1 MQSCATA
8 CIGRITECMQ
18 AQVWQIWDVHWLK
31 AFTKA
36 KWPRLMA
43 YGTYLLLQ
51 HSPGRLC
58 LKINHT
64 CSILNGTFYPFLFF
78 PRCLISF
85 GFKRTRH
92 LIEWFIIP
100 KVLVKK
106 GKKFTSHTL
115 GLSANKRRVSLSN
128 RRTNLT
134 NASQIWGKE
143 KGKNYT
149 GTRFVACRAG
159 VILMRECSVF
169 SWPKLWPPYLIL
181 MAVEG
186 WWEKEICTKGAVDSQ
201 K

>member
-1 MQSCATA
+1 MNCTA
-8 CIGRITECMQ
+8 ESVRRDLVGEKVKRLSPTNKLLVLLFRNLNSNPPNYINNIHLYNKWEQLIAKLCYSLYWKNYWVYVGSSLTNLGCPLI
-18 AQVWQIWDVHWLK
+18 K
-31 AFTKA
+31 SFYKKA
-36 KWPRLMA
+36 KWSRLVA

-85 GFKRTRH
+85 GFKHTRH
-92 LIEWFIIP
+92 LIKWFIIP

-143 KGKNYT
+143 KGKN
-149 GTRFVACRAG
+149 
-159 VILMRECSVF
+159 
-169 SWPKLWPPYLIL
+169 
-181 MAVEG
+181 
-186 WWEKEICTKGAVDSQ
+186 
-201 K
+201 

>member
-1 MQSCATA
+1 
-8 CIGRITECMQ
+8 
-18 AQVWQIWDVHWLK
+18 
-31 AFTKA
+31 
-36 KWPRLMA
+36 MA

>member
-43 YGTYLLLQ
+43 HGTYLLLQ

-143 KGKNYT
+143 KGK
-149 GTRFVACRAG
+149 
-159 VILMRECSVF
+159 
-169 SWPKLWPPYLIL
+169 KLH
-181 MAVEG
+181 MD
-186 WWEKEICTKGAVDSQ
+186 EICSLQSRVNFDESAQYFLNQNYGCHLWF
-201 K
+201 